1 MSTPDKANDK
11 DFVMHDSDPEGSE
24 IDDFKNLNYEIA
36 DDFNDKLIS
45 MRLIIAAVGFLI
57 LIILLIVVIFR
68 SQDLAE
74 KKQISAIEERLDQLE
89 TVFTSKLDQVTK
101 ELNRLEQTMASKQ
114 APPAKASSP
123 PKKEK
128 NDIKPKIHKVQAG
141 DSLYQISQHYGLT
154 LDQLCSYNKLEPSSK
169 IYPGQELK
177 LTP

>member
-1 MSTPDKANDK
+1 MNTPDNTDDK
-11 DFVMHDSDPEGSE
+11 DFVMHDRDTEESE
-24 IDDFKNLNYEIA
+24 FDDFKNLTFEPAYELKH
-36 DDFNDKLIS
+36 KLFSIP
-45 MRLIIAAVGFLI
+45 LIMAAVGFLI

-74 KKQISAIEERLDQLE
+74 KKQMSAIEERIDQLE

-101 ELNRLEQTMASKQ
+101 ELNRLDQTMASKQ

-123 PKKEK
+123 PKKEQ

-169 IYPGQELK
+169 IYPSQELK